1 MAIEW
6 DDIGII
12 ISSRHYGESDIILHV
27 LTQYHG
33 AHYGLVKGGAS
44 RKRRAEFQIGN
55 LINLK
60 WKARILDNLGT
71 YTCNLEYSFS
81 ANFLDNSIIIL
92 QILTLCSVANT
103 VLTERECCD
112 YIFTQAY
119 HLLKNLDDNYW
130 VSHYAKW
137 ELNILSHLGFGLSLD
152 KCALTGIKEGLVYV
166 SPKSGRAVS
175 KKIGQPYS
183 KKLLTLP
190 SFLYNENINQPS
202 VKDMIYAMD
211 LTEYFLLRH
220 VYESNINKIPNARKR
235 LRTNMIEK
243 LESN

>member
-12 ISSRHYGESDIILHV
+12 ISSRHYGETDIILHV
-27 LTQYHG
+27 LTQSHG

-81 ANFLDNSIIIL
+81 ANFLDNSSIIL

-119 HLLKNLDDNYW
+119 HLLKNLD
-130 VSHYAKW
+130 
-137 ELNILSHLGFGLSLD
+137 EIL
-152 KCALTGIKEGLVYV
+152 
-166 SPKSGRAVS
+166 
-175 KKIGQPYS
+175 
-183 KKLLTLP
+183 
-190 SFLYNENINQPS
+190 
-202 VKDMIYAMD
+202 
-211 LTEYFLLRH
+211 
-220 VYESNINKIPNARKR
+220 
-235 LRTNMIEK
+235 
-243 LESN
+243 